1 MKDFLSYAT
10 IKNIFT
16 WALAHK
22 VISVVIVV
30 TIIGGGYWIYTTFT
44 SSDGETRYVL
54 GTVEKSTIIASVS
67 ASGQVSASN
76 QLEIQAKASGEI
88 ISINVSPSQKVSAG
102 AVIAVI
108 DPAAAQKAVRD
119 AEVNLE
125 SAKLSLE
132 KLKRPADNLSLIQA
146 ENALAQATVSLDK
159 AYDDGF
165 NSVANTFLDL
175 PDIMAG
181 LEDILYGNDV
191 NDSQDN
197 ISAYTDMVDSYD
209 ENVVKFKDDAAS
221 KYQKARQVYDATFL
235 KYRSLTR
242 SSDRQAIENLIVETY
257 DTTKIIADAVKST
270 NDLLGFVEDKLTTRH
285 LTVPSIL
292 STHQSYT
299 ATYTADT
306 NSNLLTLL
314 GIKDTITTSE
324 YSISEKTE
332 SLADLKAG
340 SDEIDIKSSELTLK
354 QRENSLTDAKNAL
367 ADYYVRAPFAGTIA
381 TLGAKKYDNAG
392 SGTAIAI
399 LITSQKIAEL
409 SLNEVDAAKVSIGDK
424 ATLTF
429 DALEGLTL
437 TGEVAEIDAIGTVTQ
452 GVVSYTIKIGF
463 DSQDERIKS
472 GMTANA
478 SIQIDVRQDVLAA
491 PSSAVKTQ
499 NGTSYVQVFNPAL
512 LATGGAQGVVSN
524 IAPQQV
530 EVTIGISDDT
540 NVEILSGLEE
550 GQQIV
555 TRTVTGGAI
564 SNTTPATNARSG
576 GFGGAGIRF

>member
-1 MKDFLSYAT
+1 MKSFLSYST

-22 VISVVIVV
+22 IVSAVIVV
-30 TIIGGGYWIYTTFT
+30 AILSCGYWAYATLT
-44 SSDGETRYVL
+44 SSDGGTRYIL
-54 GTVEKSTIIASVS
+54 GTVEKNTIIASVS

-88 ISINVSPSQKVSAG
+88 ISINVSPSQKVVAG
-102 AVIAVI
+102 ALIAVL
-108 DPAAAQKAVRD
+108 DPSAAKKAVRD

-146 ENALAQATVSLDK
+146 ENALAQATSNVDK

-165 NSVANTFLDL
+165 NSVANAFLDF
-175 PDIMAG
+175 PSVMTD
-181 LEDILYGNDV
+181 LEDILYGDDV
-191 NDSQDN
+191 NSSQGN

-209 ENVVKFKDDAAS
+209 EDVYKFNDDAVA
-221 KYQKARQVYDATFL
+221 KYQKARQAFDATFL
-235 KYRSLTR
+235 KYRSLSR
-242 SSDRQAIENLIVETY
+242 SSDRADVESLIAETY
-257 DTTKIIADAVKST
+257 DTTKIIADSVKST
-270 NDLLGFVEDKLTTRH
+270 HDFLGFVEDELTKRNFIVIPILTTH
-285 LTVPSIL
+285 LTL
-292 STHQSYT
+292 LDEYT
-299 ATYTADT
+299 GDT
-306 NSNLLTLL
+306 NGHLLTLL
-314 GIKDTITTSE
+314 GIKDTIITSK

-332 SLADLKAG
+332 SLAELKTG

-354 QRENSLTDAKNAL
+354 QRENALTDAKNAL

-381 TLGAKKYDNAG
+381 SIGAKKYDNAG
-392 SGTAIAI
+392 SGTAIAT
-399 LITSQKIAEL
+399 LITNQKIAEL

-429 DALEGLTL
+429 DAIEGLTL

-452 GVVSYTIKIGF
+452 GVVSYTVKIGF

-478 SIQIDVRQDVLAA
+478 SIQIDVRQDVLVIQ
-491 PSSAVKTQ
+491 SSAVKTQ
-499 NGTSYVQVFNPAL
+499 NGINYVQIFNPAL
-512 LATGGAQGVVSN
+512 PSINGTQGVVSN
-524 IAPQQV
+524 ITPQQV

-555 TRTVTGGAI
+555 TRIITGSATT
-564 SNTTPATNARSG
+564 NTTSTNNARSG
-576 GFGGAGIRF
+576 SFGGPAIRL